1 MKRNNTII
9 GSNFLLR
16 EIADKY
22 YIYDV
27 IVKERKELLKNPD
40 LSDEERI
47 EHEITL
53 QEAEILLS
61 DIQAVY
67 ELLVERQKQR
77 NEQE

>member
-1 MKRNNTII
+1 MKRNSTII

>member
-77 NEQE
+77 NGQ